1 MNIMILSWEFPPKRL
16 GNIADHVSTL
26 AHELVKKGNNVE
38 VIVLD
43 DWKTGFE
50 DIYGVHVHR
59 IANPVKTHPMASVL
73 SSTLTAS
80 IQMAAEAANVIYYYR
95 SQGKNIHL
103 IHAHEWLTIPSA
115 TLIKHAL
122 HVPFI
127 LTFHS
132 IEHHRCHNRFSALN
146 IAIKEIEDSGLWES
160 AHVIANSEWL
170 KNEILRFYGGGHAQK
185 IRVICPLEPKWVDEV
200 MELYRETCNQKT
212 EG

>member
-1 MNIMILSWEFPPKRL
+1 MNIMILSWEYPPKRL

-59 IANPVKTHPMASVL
+59 VANPVKTHPMASVL

-80 IQMAAEAANVIYYYR
+80 VQMVTEAANVFYFYR
-95 SQGKNIHL
+95 SQGKTIH
-103 IHAHEWLTIPSA
+103 IMHAHEWLTVPSA
-115 TLIKHAL
+115 TLLKHAF
-122 HVPFI
+122 HIPFI

-132 IEHHRCHNRFSALN
+132 IEQHRCHNQFGALN
-146 IAIKEIEDSGLWES
+146 IAIKEIEDTGLWES
-160 AHVIANSEWL
+160 AHVITNSEWL
-170 KNEILRFYGGGHAQK
+170 KNEILKFYGNGHAQK
-185 IRVICPLEPKWVDEV
+185 IKVIWPFGEKWVDQIIET
-200 MELYRETCNQKT
+200 YRETCNLKN
-212 EG
+212 EE